1 MHVIVSELGIQ
12 PREPIV
18 VRIQNLTL
26 MHVSELGI
34 QPREPIVV
42 QIQNL
47 TLVSGQCCACQK
59 VNHQL
64 LKSNL
69 CVQKI

>member
-47 TLVSGQCCACQK
+47 TLMRY
-59 VNHQL
+59 
-64 LKSNL
+64 
-69 CVQKI
+69 IPI

>member
-1 MHVIVSELGIQ
+1 MHVIVPELGIQ

-42 QIQNL
+42 RIQNEIYTNL
-47 TLVSGQCCACQK
+47 MLMLQHRLSVK
-59 VNHQL
+59 NH
-64 LKSNL
+64 
-69 CVQKI
+69 